1 MKGSKNLFKKS
12 DPNFGS
18 KKINLLLAGSTKQK
32 LLRVAIK
39 FFAQKILHKI
49 PCFWDFTF
57 VFFNKRLSK
66 KINLL
71 LAGSTK
77 QKLLRVAI
85 KFFAQKILHKIPCFW
100 DFTFVFFNKRLS
112 AHHFFC
118 SKNDV
123 MKF

>member
-18 KKINLLLAGSTKQK
+18 EKNKPAFGRFNEAKTFASG
-32 LLRVAIK
+32 IK

-49 PCFWDFTF
+49 P
-57 VFFNKRLSK
+57 S
-66 KINLL
+66 
-71 LAGSTK
+71 
-77 QKLLRVAI
+77 
-85 KFFAQKILHKIPCFW
+85 FW

-118 SKNDV
+118 SKTVMRNFDKNGDV
-123 MKF
+123 HLTVY